1 MYTNVCTMLFPTCPT
16 HSYNLR
22 IQLVADR
29 YWLKLL
35 DSRLRYRFDATVS
48 EEKKRKRLHIK
59 YTLVVLFS

>member
-16 HSYNLR
+16 RSYNWR

-35 DSRLRYRFDATVS
+35 DSRLRYRFYVTVTR
-48 EEKKRKRLHIK
+48 EKKIKRLHNK